1 MFIFEITKQQHKMLT
16 AIIIDDESK
25 GRITLVS
32 LLNKYCKNI
41 EIIAQAS
48 NVPEAINAITQHKP
62 NIVFLDIQLQDGTG
76 FDILNGIENIQS
88 KVIFTT
94 AFDEYAVKAFRF
106 SAIDY
111 LLKPI
116 DPEQLISAVNKAA
129 TLKTSADEQQFEA
142 LVQNLNNNTDKKIV
156 INSHQGQFI
165 IKVAD
170 IVRCE
175 SDSNYTTIYNT
186 NGTKILVTKSLRE
199 YEELLSEHQFFRVH
213 KSHLINTKYVS
224 KYDLPNSIIILNDDT
239 IIEIARRR
247 KDALIQ
253 FIKN

>member
-1 MFIFEITKQQHKMLT
+1 MLT
-16 AIIIDDESK
+16 AVIIDDESK

-48 NVPEAINAITQHKP
+48 NVPEAINAITLHKP
-62 NIVFLDIQLQDGTG
+62 NIIFLDIQLQDGTG
-76 FDILNGIENIQS
+76 FDILNNIGNIES
-88 KVIFTT
+88 KIIFTT

-116 DPEQLISAVNKAA
+116 DPEQLIAAVDKARNLQTFA
-129 TLKTSADEQQFEA
+129 EEKLMQT
-142 LVQNLNNNTDKKIV
+142 LVQNFNNNAEKKIV

-165 IKVAD
+165 IKVAE

-175 SDSNYTTIYNT
+175 ADSNYTTIYNA

-199 YEELLSEHQFFRVH
+199 YEELLTEFQFFRVH
-213 KSHLINTKYVS
+213 KSHLINIKYVS
-224 KYDLPNSIIILNDDT
+224 KYDLPNNSITLIDGVE
-239 IIEIARRR
+239 IEIARRR

-253 FIKN
+253 FVKN